1 MRPSVEVVRHRDG
14 PIEIKL
20 SGLVDALDQ
29 RMRRWRAA
37 ALTAL
42 VGLCVAA
49 SVAVA
54 VLALRWDYQRGRT
67 LQVLRADLEVAEARA
82 RCWDALA
89 RYAPQSLQDVIPP
102 ARGSEWVRQC
112 VATEL
117 ARLNPKR

>member
-29 RMRRWRAA
+29 GMRRWRAV
-37 ALTAL
+37 ALTTL

-49 SVAVA
+49 SLAVT
-54 VLALRWDYQRGRT
+54 VLVLRWDYQRGRT

-89 RYAPQSLQDVIPP
+89 QYAPPSLQDVVPP
-102 ARGSEWVRQC
+102 TRRSEWVLQC

-117 ARLNPKR
+117 ARVNPKR

>member
-29 RMRRWRAA
+29 QMRRWRAV
-37 ALTAL
+37 ALTTL
-42 VGLCVAA
+42 VGLCVAG

-54 VLALRWDYQRGRT
+54 VLALQWDYQRGRT
-67 LQVLRADLEVAEARA
+67 LQVLRADLEVAQARA

-89 RYAPQSLQDVIPP
+89 RYAPQSPQDVILP
-102 ARGSEWVRQC
+102 ARRSEWVRQC

-117 ARLNPKR
+117 ARLSSKR

>member
-29 RMRRWRAA
+29 RMRRWRAV
-37 ALTAL
+37 ALTTL
-42 VGLCVAA
+42 VSLCVAA

-67 LQVLRADLEVAEARA
+67 LQVLRADLEVAQARA

-89 RYAPQSLQDVIPP
+89 RYAPQSPQDVILP
-102 ARGSEWVRQC
+102 ARRSEWVRQC